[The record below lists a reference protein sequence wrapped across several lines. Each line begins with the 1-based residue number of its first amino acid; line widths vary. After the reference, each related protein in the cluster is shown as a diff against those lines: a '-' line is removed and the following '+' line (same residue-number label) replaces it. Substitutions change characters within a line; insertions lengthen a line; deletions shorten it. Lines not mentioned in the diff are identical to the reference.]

1 MTEKGPFKIVKKDH
15 VAYLILN
22 KPEKRNAMA
31 HDFFTLLV
39 EIFDEFNLDPEV
51 RVVVI
56 KAEGKSF
63 TAGIDLMQLG
73 SLMGDGGADSR
84 ESLRK
89 LILAGQESMNSI
101 ESCTKP
107 VIAAVHSHCIGGGV
121 DLLSA
126 CDIRIASQD
135 AVFSVRETKIGVIA
149 DVGTLQR
156 MPYIVGHG
164 WFREL
169 ALTGRDFN
177 AEEALQMGFITRICK
192 DQQALFEEADRLAA
206 DIAGCPPLTVQGTK
220 DVILFSRDNGIR
232 SGLQYVAQKNAAA
245 LKSEDLIEALNAFM
259 EKRTPVYRGK

>member
-1 MTEKGPFKIVKKDH
+1 MSEKGPFRIERKKH
-15 VAYLILN
+15 IAYLILN
-22 KPEKRNAMA
+22 RPEKRNAMGQ
-31 HDFFTLLV
+31 DFFDLMPG
-39 EIFDEFNLDPEV
+39 IFDELNMDPAV

-89 LILAGQESMNSI
+89 MILKGQESMNSI
-101 ESCTKP
+101 ERCTKP
-107 VIAAVHSHCIGGGV
+107 VIAAAHSHCIGGGV
-121 DLLSA
+121 DLLAA
-126 CDIRIASQD
+126 CDIRIASRD
-135 AVFSVRETKIGVIA
+135 AVFSVRETRIGVIA

-156 MPYIVGHG
+156 LPYIIGHG

-169 ALTGRDFN
+169 ALTGRDFT
-177 AEEALQMGFITRICK
+177 AAEALQMGFITRICDDK
-192 DQQALFEEADRLAA
+192 DALHAEADRLAEEIA
-206 DIAGCPPLTVQGTK
+206 DCAPLTVQGTK
-220 DVILFSRDNGIR
+220 DVIMYSRDNGIR

-259 EKRTPVYRGK
+259 EKRKPMFKGK